1 MSNML
6 SNLFSRLTH
15 TQDELSEQDVERAIH
30 AFSRDGYC
38 STAMAALQGGP
49 ILSAFAVAIGASNYE
64 IGLIATIAFVG
75 QFMLLPGLFL
85 VNVFPKRR
93 ALNFIAA
100 GISRLIWLPMILMPV
115 LFIDQG
121 VTFFLQWYLISML
134 FGSLSSPAWNS
145 WLRDILPHNRLG
157 SIVSKRLFVST
168 TIAVFCTL
176 ISGYSIDLWKQFFPK
191 HPNLVYSLLFFF
203 GLVFGLRGIFYIANM
218 PETNM
223 KIDKK
228 DPIYKQLKDP
238 IQDANFSKLL
248 MYTGTWT
255 FAVNLAGPFFVVY
268 MLNRIHLSVFWVTL
282 LTVVSQLANITFV
295 RIWGRLADK
304 YSNKSVLSV
313 STLFFLISVAGW
325 CFTTL
330 PERYPLT
337 MPLLFLIHI
346 LSGAATAGVSLA
358 TTNISLKL
366 AHPHRAH
373 VYMAV
378 FGLVGTIAG
387 AIAPM
392 LGGTL
397 ADFFQVRELGITI
410 DWHSPGKDVAVSA
423 INLRALDFLFIL
435 AFIVGSISRRLL
447 AKVKEEGDVDD
458 EEMIDELLVEM
469 TNPLRSISSLV
480 GVRRIVNMPIS
491 VYNRLKSG
499 ITKTSRMF

>member
-1 MSNML
+1 MSNIL
-6 SNLFSRLTH
+6 SKFFSGLTH
-15 TQDELSEQDVERAIH
+15 TQDTLNEQDVERGIK

-38 STAMAALQGGP
+38 SISMATLQGGP

-100 GISRLIWLPMILMPV
+100 GISRIIWLPIILMPF
-115 LFIDQG
+115 LFIDRG
-121 VTFFLQWYLISML
+121 VTFFLQWYLISLL

-145 WLRDILPHNRLG
+145 WLRDILPHDRLG

-176 ISGYSIDLWKQFFPK
+176 IAGYSIDLWKQQFPA
-191 HPNLVYSLLFFF
+191 HPNLVYSFLFLF
-203 GLVFGLRGIFYIANM
+203 GLAFGLRGIFYIADM
-218 PETNM
+218 PETKM

-228 DPIYKQLKDP
+228 EPIYKQLKDP
-238 IQDANFSKLL
+238 FQDFNFSKLL

-268 MLNRIHLSVFWVTL
+268 MLKRIHLSVFWVTL
-282 LTVVSQLANITFV
+282 LTVMSQLANITFV

-313 STLFFLISVAGW
+313 STFFFLISVVGW

-410 DWHSPGKDVAVSA
+410 DWRSPGKDVAVSA

-435 AFIVGSISRRLL
+435 AFIVGSISRKLL
-447 AKVKEEGDVDD
+447 AKVKEEGEVDD
-458 EEMIDELLVEM
+458 EGIIDELLVEM
-469 TNPLRSISSLV
+469 TNPVRSISSLV
-480 GVRRIVNMPIS
+480 GLRRIVNMPIS
-491 VYNRLKSG
+491 IYNRLKRG
-499 ITKTSRMF
+499 

>member
-1 MSNML
+1 M
-6 SNLFSRLTH
+6 
-15 TQDELSEQDVERAIH
+15 
-30 AFSRDGYC
+30 
-38 STAMAALQGGP
+38 
-49 ILSAFAVAIGASNYE
+49 SAFAVAIGASNYE

-85 VNVFPKRR
+85 VDLFPKRR

-100 GISRLIWLPMILMPV
+100 GISRLVWLPMILMPV

-134 FGSLSSPAWNS
+134 FGSLSNPAWNS
-145 WLRDILPHNRLG
+145 WLRDILPHDRLG

-176 ISGYSIDLWKQFFPK
+176 IAGYSIDLWKQFFPK

-228 DPIYKQLKDP
+228 DPIFKQLKDP

-268 MLNRIHLSVFWVTL
+268 MLNRIQLSVFWVTL
-282 LTVVSQLANITFV
+282 LTVVSQLANIAFV

-304 YSNKSVLSV
+304 YSNKSALSV
-313 STLFFLISVAGW
+313 STFFFLISVVGW